1 MGNDVRKEADPNAQE
16 KFEETYNKM
25 IADSNITGSTWE
37 ELEEKLSKHIA
48 DTTTIEKEWE
58 FLQRKDDVISRNEFL
73 FTAALQPANKTKNR
87 YLNILPYD
95 TTRVKLAPI
104 EGAPGTDYIN
114 ANWVKS
120 GERAYICT
128 QAPLEHTVDDF
139 YRMLWETKTRTIV
152 MLTRFAELGRIKAH
166 EYLPKVGEGKMK
178 YGDIEVEVLS
188 EEPSKDETYVI
199 RKIKLTKAADSTNM
213 IQFHFIAWPDHGV
226 PDISDP
232 LLDMAMVADQMTPPS
247 QETPTVVHCSAG
259 VGRTGT
265 YVIINSILEQIT
277 NHMKL
282 NPNTPP
288 VINMAKT
295 LQDLRTMRPGM
306 VNHIDQYEF
315 CYKTILAHVQHLIK
329 QRNASKEGE
338 TKTETKTS

>member
-1 MGNDVRKEADPNAQE
+1 MN
-16 KFEETYNKM
+16 
-25 IADSNITGSTWE
+25 
-37 ELEEKLSKHIA
+37 
-48 DTTTIEKEWE
+48 
-58 FLQRKDDVISRNEFL
+58 FL
-73 FTAALQPANKTKNR
+73 FTAALQPGNKAKNR

-95 TTRVKLAPI
+95 TTRVKLSVSDPNLS
-104 EGAPGTDYIN
+104 TDYIN

-120 GERAYICT
+120 GERAYICA

-139 YRMLWETKTRTIV
+139 YKMLWETNTKTIV

-166 EYLPKVGEGKMK
+166 DYLPKLGEGKTK
-178 YGDIEVEVLS
+178 FGEIDAELLAEA
-188 EEPSKDETYVI
+188 PSKDETHVI
-199 RKIKLTKAADSTNM
+199 RKIRLSKGTETPHNIIHL
-213 IQFHFIAWPDHGV
+213 HFISWPDHGV

-265 YVIINSILEQIT
+265 YVIINSILEIIT

-282 NPNTPP
+282 NPNAPP
-288 VINMAKT
+288 DINMAKT

-315 CYKTILAHVQHLIK
+315 CYKTILAHIQHLIK
-329 QRNASKEGE
+329 QRNEGGKKQD
-338 TKTETKTS
+338 KTEEKNIRNS